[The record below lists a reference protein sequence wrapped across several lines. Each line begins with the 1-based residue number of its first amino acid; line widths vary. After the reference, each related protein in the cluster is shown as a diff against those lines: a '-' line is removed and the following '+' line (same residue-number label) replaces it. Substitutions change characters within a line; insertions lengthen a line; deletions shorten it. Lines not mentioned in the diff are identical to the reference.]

1 MIPVQLV
8 LKGLYSYQEE
18 QIIDFEKLTEAHL
31 FGIFGSVGSGKSTIL
46 EAVSYALY
54 GETERLNRQDDRSYN
69 MMNLKSRELWIDF
82 TFRLTSDR
90 LYRFTVS
97 GKRHKQQFEKISAFD
112 RNAYEMKDGEWIP
125 LESTDAEQ
133 VLGLSYKNFR
143 RTIIIPQGKFE
154 EFLQLRPKDRTTML
168 KELFGLEKYELLPQ
182 VSRLE
187 RQNDEQRTL
196 LKGQLSQIKEA
207 DAQEIAQE
215 ENEVSEL
222 TARIL
227 SHEKKAKEHQAELLR
242 YRELQDLFKRLNESE
257 QRKIELEAQEK
268 EYSQL
273 EKTIQD
279 VQTCRL
285 QFADLIER
293 IQETEQQHSD
303 LGKQIEQREREIKK
317 LLESRDKA
325 QTDLQRARERFEK
338 RDETREKTRDLQTIL
353 ELLQLKEK
361 SQNLQNEVNEQS
373 QKAEQATTLYQSMS
387 QEEKQTYQDL
397 SALYQNLPDVSALKD
412 LKQWHQKQADLM
424 KQKGQVEEDLE
435 YQNKQ
440 INDLIQHSKELV
452 PEYADLLPDF
462 EALLDLFSKERERLQ
477 TEQSHQQKQIQHK
490 WVYAKLDEF
499 AKELKKG
506 SPCPLC
512 GSLEHKKKFDGA
524 EHKQKVQELQQRLN
538 QLDHSLEDIDN
549 QVDHLK
555 QNQTSYRHYTHIREN
570 LNKKLKQFSKELE
583 DHAKAFKGIKA
594 QKDPGKIDSELAQ
607 AQEIKEKI
615 TTLEKKY
622 KKTREQTEKTQKE
635 TESAKHRFDQATKGL
650 HQIQVQQETLLT
662 QLVHLQFQQYEDKS
676 PEWLRN
682 AIDRGNDLVLS
693 MQSDL
698 EQAETQFQEIQ
709 SSVQQVI
716 ADQQADK
723 KFLQQLYEK
732 TGSLNETLQT
742 RLVDSPYD
750 SIDEIKAILATELDI
765 KESEQELK
773 SFQHALFAA
782 RQAFSEL
789 TAACKDKN
797 YDPGLHRECEEQLEQ
812 LGKEIDDWRE
822 QAGAKKSRIEQ
833 MRLALEKRK
842 KLEKEMVKL
851 DHRHENIN
859 TLRQLFKGSGFV
871 NYISS
876 VYLQNLCQG
885 ANHRFHHLTRQN
897 LSLVLGTDNSFQIRD
912 YLNEGKL
919 RSIKT
924 LSGGQMFQAA
934 LSLALALAENLQQYN
949 KSKQNFFFLDE
960 GFGSQDKESLQTVFD
975 TLQALQKENRIIGI
989 ISHVEELQQ
998 ELDVYLRIVN
1008 DEETGSQVKPSWELI

>member
-8 LKGLYSYQEE
+8 LKGLYSYQKE
-18 QIIDFEKLTEAHL
+18 QVIDFEKLTEAHL

-46 EAVSYALY
+46 EAISYALY

-82 TFRLTSDR
+82 TFRLTSAK
-90 LYRFTVS
+90 LFRFTVS

-112 RNAYEMKDGEWIP
+112 RNAYEMKNGEWIP
-125 LESTDAEQ
+125 LESTDAEPL
-133 VLGLSYKNFR
+133 LGLSYKNFR
-143 RTIIIPQGKFE
+143 RTVIIPQGKFE

-187 RQNDEQRTL
+187 KQNDEQRTL

-207 DAQEIAQE
+207 DAKEIAKE
-215 ENEVSEL
+215 ENEVTEL
-222 TARIL
+222 TERIL
-227 SHEKKAKEHQAELLR
+227 SHEKRARELESELLE
-242 YRELQDLFKRLNESE
+242 YRKLKDLFQRLNESE
-257 QRKIELEAQEK
+257 QRKAELEGQEK

-273 EKTIQD
+273 EKRIQD

-293 IQETEQQHSD
+293 IQETGKQHSD
-303 LGKQIEQREREIKK
+303 LCKQIDQRELEIKR

-325 QTDLQRARERFEK
+325 QTELHRARERFAK

-361 SQNLQNEVNEQS
+361 AQNLQIEVNEQS
-373 QKAEQATTLYQSMS
+373 QKAEHATNLYESMS

-397 SALYQNLPDVSALKD
+397 SSLYQKLPDVSALLD

-424 KQKGQVEEDLE
+424 KQKGQVEEDLDH
-435 YQNKQ
+435 QNKQ
-440 INDLIQHSKELV
+440 INELIQLSKDLV
-452 PEYADLLPDF
+452 PEHADLLPDF
-462 EALLDLFSKERERLQ
+462 ETLLLLFTKEKERLLS
-477 TEQSHQQKQIQHK
+477 EQNHLQKQIQHTLIFT
-490 WVYAKLDEF
+490 KLDEF

-512 GSLEHKKKFDGA
+512 GSFEHKKKFDGA
-524 EHKQKVQELQQRLN
+524 EHKQKVQELQNRLD
-538 QLDHSLEDIDN
+538 QLDHSLEHIGN
-549 QVDHLK
+549 QSDHLK
-555 QNQTSYRHYTHIREN
+555 QNQTSYRHYVNVREN
-570 LNKKLKQFSKELE
+570 LNKKIKHLSIELE
-583 DHAKAFKGIKA
+583 DHNKAYRGIKA
-594 QKDPGKIDSELAQ
+594 QKDPAKIENELEQ

-615 TTLEKKY
+615 TVLEKKY
-622 KKTREQTEKTQKE
+622 KNTRNQTEKAQKE
-635 TESAKHRFDQATKGL
+635 TETAKQRFDQATKSL

-662 QLVHLQFQQYEDKS
+662 QLVHLQFQQYETKS

-682 AIDRGNDLVLS
+682 AIDKGNGLVLK

-698 EQAETQFQEIQ
+698 EHAEKQFQEIQ
-709 SSVQQVI
+709 SSVQQMT

-723 KFLQQLYEK
+723 KILQQLENK
-732 TGSLNETLQT
+732 TGSLNDTLQT
-742 RLVDSPYD
+742 RLADSHYD
-750 SIDEIKAILATELDI
+750 SIDQIKDILATDLAI
-765 KESEQELK
+765 KESEQKLK

-782 RQAFSEL
+782 RHAFSEL
-789 TAACKDKN
+789 TAACKDKQ
-797 YDPGLHRECEEQLEQ
+797 YDPGLHRAREERMEQLR
-812 LGKEIDDWRE
+812 KEIDDWRE

-833 MRLALEKRK
+833 MRLALEQRK
-842 KLEKEMVKL
+842 KLEKELNKL

-934 LSLALALAENLQQYN
+934 LSLALALAENLQQYSR
-949 KSKQNFFFLDE
+949 SKQNFFFLDE
-960 GFGSQDKESLQTVFD
+960 GFGSQDRESLQTVFD
-975 TLQALQKENRIIGI
+975 TLQALQKENRIIGV

-1008 DEETGSQVKPSWELI
+1008 DEETGSQVKPSWELS